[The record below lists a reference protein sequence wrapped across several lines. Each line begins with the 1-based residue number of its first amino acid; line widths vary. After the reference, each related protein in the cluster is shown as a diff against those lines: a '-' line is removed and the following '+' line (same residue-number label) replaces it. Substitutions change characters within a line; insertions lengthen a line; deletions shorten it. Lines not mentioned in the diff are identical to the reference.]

1 MSDVWH
7 KVKCLDL
14 SVVIWQLSQV
24 VTIMEKYFFFCKG
37 WVNVLQGKSRI
48 VRNNKM
54 SCSDL
59 LRGSGSNTEA
69 VFTATSGSYTSHDCV
84 CVRACVYAYLE
95 WLFVDICII
104 SYVRLPGLAKQD
116 EFLKEENVAE
126 TFFLPKCYHELIL
139 AYQLAL
145 FLQINLQRTRREVTS

>member
-59 LRGSGSNTEA
+59 YWGCIYCYFWFIY
-69 VFTATSGSYTSHDCV
+69 FTWL

-126 TFFLPKCYHELIL
+126 TFFLPECYHELIL